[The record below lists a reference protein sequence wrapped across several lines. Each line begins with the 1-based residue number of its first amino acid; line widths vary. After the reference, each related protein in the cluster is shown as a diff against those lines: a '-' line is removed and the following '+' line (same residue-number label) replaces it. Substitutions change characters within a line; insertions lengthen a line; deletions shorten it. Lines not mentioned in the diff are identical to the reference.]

1 MAIFLLMIMLAQLST
16 CGEDAEPWST
26 PGSGSALTL
35 SSQATLQRWLMKS
48 LLSVL
53 VVLATGWSALKA
65 QESPPD
71 EKAAVEKAIV
81 SYVEAF
87 NNADAKGLAALWN
100 EQGQYTMPDGTTARG
115 RRSWSRNS
123 RRISPKRRTP
133 NWN

>member
-1 MAIFLLMIMLAQLST
+1 
-16 CGEDAEPWST
+16 
-26 PGSGSALTL
+26 
-35 SSQATLQRWLMKS
+35 MKS

-81 SYVEAF
+81 AYVEAF

-100 EQGQYTMPDGTTARG
+100 EQGQYTMPDGTTARVE
-115 RRSWSRNS
+115 RSWSRNS